1 MKIRTVQADPSGNIT
16 LFVLDPVPLEQRRD
30 INEKLLSGD
39 TALEQVG
46 CLSWLTDSP
55 KWK

>member
-30 INEKLLSGD
+30 INENSCPATLPLNRW
-39 TALEQVG
+39 AAFP
-46 CLSWLTDSP
+46 WLTDSP

>member
-30 INEKLLSGD
+30 INE
-39 TALEQVG
+39 
-46 CLSWLTDSP
+46 
-55 KWK
+55 